1 MQEQN
6 ASVDAALDAAM
17 LASLGIQ
24 YNFSDSGFETDPGDG
39 TLLAFL
45 NIDFVQRFNFSV
57 TDDGMIAFLSPEVS
71 TGGYGALFV
80 FDTAG
85 ASTFLAESIFYNL
98 KVRNKNKPCLLYV
111 IC

>member
-17 LASLGIQ
+17 LASLGIH
-24 YNFSDSGFETDPGDG
+24 YNFSDSGFESDPGDG
-39 TLLAFL
+39 TLSAFL

-98 KVRNKNKPCLLYV
+98 KVRHENKAPSIQYMC
-111 IC
+111 